1 MELDEARE
9 SELHDLVERLD
20 RLIPK
25 DGAHLTI
32 PGNADGTTTVG
43 NRLGY
48 LRFGVEF
55 LGAALQ
61 PLASSDAAPARIV
74 PDLDDLLTDGSR
86 TPFELCE
93 IDEAIVSRPPV
104 SSGLGAPGQLLAGV
118 LVVAALVLCF
128 IGAAVVWR
136 WFFG

>member
-55 LGAALQ
+55 LDAALQ

-93 IDEAIVSRPPV
+93 IDEAIGSRPPV

>member
-1 MELDEARE
+1 MKLDEARE
-9 SELHDLVERLD
+9 AEIRDLVERLD
-20 RLIPK
+20 QLVPK
-25 DGAHLTI
+25 DGAHLTM
-32 PGNADGTTTVG
+32 PANHEGTTTVG

-55 LGAALQ
+55 LAAALYPQ
-61 PLASSDAAPARIV
+61 PSSDVAPARIA
-74 PDLDDLLTDGSR
+74 PELDSLLTDSSR

-93 IDEAIVSRPPV
+93 IDEAIGSRPPV

-118 LVVAALVLCF
+118 LVVAALILCF

-136 WFFG
+136 WLFG